1 MTIAER
7 FGLPVMMLGGVSYA
21 MIKLFQ
27 WMANSLMKQ
36 IAENHQRIE
45 SIIIKLIDSSRN
57 RDEQNNLF
65 FEKLVTM
72 MDTSNTMMAKLYKDT
87 KNGFNNDKGARSYK
101 GQIVGDNMSIQ
112 INFKWLLQI
121 IAATGM
127 VVYGWYQL
135 ETRIQAL
142 ERNMVLALEEIE
154 LHDKERKVAEEK
166 HKTDM
171 EEELSLLKT
180 ELNINPFSWGK
191 KKK

>member
-87 KNGFNNDKGARSYK
+87 KNGFK
-101 GQIVGDNMSIQ
+101 
-112 INFKWLLQI
+112 
-121 IAATGM
+121 
-127 VVYGWYQL
+127 
-135 ETRIQAL
+135 
-142 ERNMVLALEEIE
+142 
-154 LHDKERKVAEEK
+154 
-166 HKTDM
+166 
-171 EEELSLLKT
+171 
-180 ELNINPFSWGK
+180 
-191 KKK
+191 

>member
-1 MTIAER
+1 MEQWMTIAER

-87 KNGFNNDKGARSYK
+87 KNGFK
-101 GQIVGDNMSIQ
+101 
-112 INFKWLLQI
+112 
-121 IAATGM
+121 
-127 VVYGWYQL
+127 
-135 ETRIQAL
+135 
-142 ERNMVLALEEIE
+142 
-154 LHDKERKVAEEK
+154 
-166 HKTDM
+166 
-171 EEELSLLKT
+171 
-180 ELNINPFSWGK
+180 
-191 KKK
+191 